1 MEKTFAR
8 QLDSL
13 AGVFEFVTQ
22 FADAHNCN
30 ESTRYILNLVVEEL
44 FTNMVK
50 YSPDGDREI
59 PIVME
64 WEQTRITIRLVDK
77 NVRRFDITTA
87 KKPPTDLP
95 LRERKPGGL
104 GLHLIREMVD
114 EIRYEYRD
122 GNSEITVIK
131 NLES

>member
-1 MEKTFAR
+1 MEKTFVR

-13 AGVFEFVTQ
+13 TGVFDFVTQ
-22 FADAHNCN
+22 FADQHDCD

-59 PIVME
+59 PIAIDRE
-64 WEQTRITIRLVDK
+64 KTRIIIRLVDK
-77 NVRRFDITTA
+77 NVRRFDITKA
-87 KKPPTDLP
+87 KKPPIDQP

-114 EIRYEYRD
+114 EIRYQYRD
-122 GNSEITVIK
+122 GNSEVTVVK
-131 NLES
+131 NLGS